1 MADLN
6 NPTSE
11 FLSEM
16 PLLSLLLLRV
26 AGDMRN
32 VAVAL
37 NDLQCGLSAI
47 SGIQTQMLGAR
58 PGWHLVLDHDGRE
71 DCVELRNV
79 MPVGSVTMND
89 KGTPRPSTSR

>member
-16 PLLSLLLLRV
+16 LLLSLLLLRV
-26 AGDMRN
+26 VGDMRN

-47 SGIQTQMLGAR
+47 SGIQTQMLGATLSR
-58 PGWHLVLDHDGRE
+58 HLALDHDG
-71 DCVELRNV
+71 
-79 MPVGSVTMND
+79 G
-89 KGTPRPSTSR
+89 